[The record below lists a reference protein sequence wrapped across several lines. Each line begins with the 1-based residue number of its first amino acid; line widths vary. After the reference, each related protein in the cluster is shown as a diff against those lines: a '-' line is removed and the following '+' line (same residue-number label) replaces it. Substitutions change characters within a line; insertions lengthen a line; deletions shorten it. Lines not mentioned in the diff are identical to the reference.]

1 MALTSDRLRASPS
14 QRVAMTTLT
23 TGVASSPSE
32 VVTAGRL
39 RLAVAMA
46 Q

>member
-1 MALTSDRLRASPS
+1 MGSPRAMAEPS
-14 QRVAMTTLT
+14 VPT
-23 TGVASSPSE
+23 TGVARIPSE

-39 RLAVAMA
+39 RLTVAMA